1 MLKIDNQN
9 KFVGLSNLLTCNITS
24 YFFFLLL
31 FYNNF
36 LGGVS
41 FTNIFEGVFFASD
54 TKDSLTFL
62 IELTSS
68 QSQLNSFLIVSDYG
82 IDYFSDEAFDWL
94 VDLDSS
100 IDSSSGSLFDG

>member
-31 FYNNF
+31 FYNNL

-54 TKDSLTFL
+54 TKDSLTWL
-62 IELTSS
+62 
-68 QSQLNSFLIVSDYG
+68 
-82 IDYFSDEAFDWL
+82 DYFSDEAFDWL